1 MTAITEQ
8 RDTRE
13 RHVTYTNLWDH
24 LAASS
29 HTFIK
34 GGMVAINATGLLV
47 MASSTAGEIPC
58 GRCEENVVTGAG
70 NTRKV
75 KFKSGVFKWAN
86 EGTAPVVQATVGR
99 DCFVQDNA
107 TVRVSDDTS
116 SVAGK
121 VVELDTDGV
130 WVSQPFPL
138 VIT

>member
-1 MTAITEQ
+1 MAAITEQ
-8 RDTRE
+8 RDTLE
-13 RHVTYTNLWDH
+13 RQTGHSLVHEL
-24 LAASS
+24 LGASS

-58 GRCEENVVTGAG
+58 GRCEENIVTGAA

-75 KFKSGVFKWAN
+75 KFKSGIFKWAN
-86 EGTAPVVQATVGR
+86 EGTAPVVQASVGR

-116 SVAGK
+116 SIAGK
-121 VVELDTDGV
+121 VYEVESDGV